1 MTSEILSER
10 SQQLL
15 KALIELYIRDGQ
27 PVGSR
32 TLVAETG
39 LCLSSATIRNVMA
52 DLEDR
57 GLITSPHTSAGRIP
71 TAHGYRFFVDSLLTV
86 RALDADSIEPLRHQL
101 VAQRSPQV
109 LVQSASEL
117 LSTVTRQ
124 AGVVMLPRRD
134 LSQLRQVEFLPLSGA
149 RVLVILVMNDREVH
163 NRIIQVT
170 RDFSRDELTRA
181 ANFINQH
188 FTGLGLADVRAR
200 VEQALH
206 DDRLQFDSL
215 LQQVLAAA
223 QTAFVDEPLTE
234 DLIIAGQ
241 SHLLQQADPAQLD
254 QLRGLFD
261 AIARKRD
268 VLDLLERAIDAQ
280 GVQIFIG
287 AESGF
292 SVFDDFSVITAPYQS
307 GGQTV
312 GVLGVIGPTRMAYD
326 TVIPLVDVTA
336 RLLGFALDQQ

>member
-1 MTSEILSER
+1 M
-10 SQQLL
+10 
-15 KALIELYIRDGQ
+15 
-27 PVGSR
+27 
-32 TLVAETG
+32 
-39 LCLSSATIRNVMA
+39 
-52 DLEDR
+52 
-57 GLITSPHTSAGRIP
+57 
-71 TAHGYRFFVDSLLTV
+71 
-86 RALDADSIEPLRHQL
+86 
-101 VAQRSPQV
+101 
-109 LVQSASEL
+109 
-117 LSTVTRQ
+117 
-124 AGVVMLPRRD
+124 
-134 LSQLRQVEFLPLSGA
+134 
-149 RVLVILVMNDREVH
+149 
-163 NRIIQVT
+163 IQVA

-188 FTGLGLADVRAR
+188 FAGLGLGDVRTR

-206 DDRLQFDSL
+206 DDRLQFDTL
-215 LQQVLAAA
+215 MQQVLTAA
-223 QTAFVDEPLTE
+223 QSAFVDEPLTE

-241 SHLLQQADPAQLD
+241 SHLLQQADSAQLD
-254 QLRGLFD
+254 QLRGLFE

-292 SVFDDFSVITAPYQS
+292 SVFDDFSVVTAPYQS

-326 TVIPLVDVTA
+326 TVIPMVDVTA